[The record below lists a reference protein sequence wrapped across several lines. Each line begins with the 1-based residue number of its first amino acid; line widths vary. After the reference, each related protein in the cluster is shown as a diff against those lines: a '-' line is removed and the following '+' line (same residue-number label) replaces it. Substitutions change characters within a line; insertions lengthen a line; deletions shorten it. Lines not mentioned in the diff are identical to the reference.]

1 MAGPDEGIIEEA
13 IVEKF
18 VEIIETELV
27 EEVKG
32 ESVETVMMIT
42 KGSGQGYVCTKNLEK
57 QIEESG
63 GIFSMD
69 FYDDPIE
76 QKPTKLEFRF
86 LNGLPKR
93 KIIMNFTKG
102 CPQETA
108 FISDEIKEHNGDF
121 VMTFSLNSPPGVQLN
136 KIDFKF
142 ED

>member
-1 MAGPDEGIIEEA
+1 MAGPEESILEETIIEEL
-13 IVEKF
+13 EG
-18 VEIIETELV
+18 IIETELAQEI
-27 EEVKG
+27 EE

-42 KGSGQGYVCTKNLEK
+42 KGSGQGYVCTKNLEQ
-57 QIEESG
+57 QIEGNG
-63 GIFSMD
+63 GTFSMD

-76 QKPTKLEFRF
+76 KKPTKLEFRF
-86 LNGLPKR
+86 LNGVPKR

>member
-1 MAGPDEGIIEEA
+1 MAGPE
-13 IVEKF
+13 
-18 VEIIETELV
+18 EIIETVL
-27 EEVKG
+27 EEVIEAELEEILED

-57 QIEESG
+57 KIEENG

-69 FYDDPIE
+69 FYEDPIE

-108 FISDEIKEHNGDF
+108 FISDEIKEYNGEF